1 MESFREPILHVDMD
15 AFFVEVERLRRPEL
29 RGVPV
34 LVGGAGP
41 RGVVAAASYEARRFG
56 VGSAMPASQARRL
69 CPGAVWVAP
78 DHAEYG
84 RVSRLVFE
92 VLRSFTPLVEGLS
105 IDEAFLDVAGL
116 RRHYAA
122 PVDVAAAVRER
133 LRNDLG
139 LPASVGV
146 ASTKF
151 LAKLASEAAKP
162 DGLLVIPAGT
172 ELEFLHP
179 LPVGALWGVGEATRR
194 AVEAIGVATVGDLAR
209 LPVSLLER
217 RLGAA
222 AGRHLHDLAWNRD
235 PRAVE
240 TGGEAKSISVEE
252 TYAADLTS
260 PEEIDAELF
269 AHCERLARRLRAAGV
284 AARTVQLKVRYADFT
299 TVTRSLTADA
309 PVDLTADLVAA
320 ARTLLSR
327 APAGRPVRLLGVGG
341 AQLVPGRDP
350 RQLALDGEE
359 HHALAAAADRVR
371 ARFGAR
377 AVGPARLLPRP
388 KVEG

>member
-56 VGSAMPASQARRL
+56 VGSAMPAVQARRL
-69 CPGAVWVAP
+69 CPGAVWVSP
-78 DHAEYG
+78 DHDEYG

-92 VLRSFTPLVEGLS
+92 VLRSFTPRVEGLS
-105 IDEAFLDVAGL
+105 IDEAFLDVGGL
-116 RRHYAA
+116 RRHF
-122 PVDVAAAVRER
+122 PSPLGVAAAVRAR
-133 LRNDLG
+133 LRDNLG
-139 LPASVGV
+139 LPASVGA

-162 DGLLVIPAGT
+162 DGMLAIPAGT

-179 LPVGALWGVGEATRR
+179 LPVGALWGVGEATQR
-194 AVEAIGVATVGDLAR
+194 AVAALGVATVGDLAR
-209 LPVSLLER
+209 LPVASLER
-217 RLGAA
+217 RLGNAV
-222 AGRHLHDLAWNRD
+222 GRHLHDLAWNRD

-240 TGGEAKSISVEE
+240 TGGGAKSISVEE
-252 TYAADLTS
+252 TYATDLASAD
-260 PEEIDAELF
+260 EIDAELF
-269 AHCERLARRLRAAGV
+269 AHCERLGRRLRTAGV
-284 AARTVQLKVRYADFT
+284 AARTVQLKVRFADFT
-299 TVTRSLTADA
+299 TITRSLTVDA
-309 PVDLTADLVAA
+309 PVDLTADLAAA
-320 ARTLLSR
+320 ARTLLAR
-327 APAGRPVRLLGVGG
+327 VPAGRPVRLLGVGG
-341 AQLVPGRDP
+341 AQLVPAREP

-359 HHALAAAADRVR
+359 RHALAEAADRVR
-371 ARFGAR
+371 ERFGSQ

>member
-56 VGSAMPASQARRL
+56 VGSAMPAVRARRL

-84 RVSRLVFE
+84 RVSRQVFAI
-92 VLRSFTPLVEGLS
+92 LRSFSPKVEGLS

-116 RRHYAA
+116 RRHYPA
-122 PVDVAAAVRER
+122 PSAVAAAIRAR
-133 LRNDLG
+133 LRADLG
-139 LPASVGV
+139 LPASVGA

-162 DGLLVIPAGT
+162 DGMLVIPAGT
-172 ELEFLHP
+172 ELDFLHP
-179 LPVGALWGVGEATRR
+179 LPVAALWGVGDATRN
-194 AVEAIGVATVGDLAR
+194 AVAGLGVETVGDLAG
-209 LPVSLLER
+209 LPVALLER

-222 AGRHLHDLAWNRD
+222 AGRHLHDLAWARD

-252 TYAADLTS
+252 TYAVDLTS
-260 PEEIDAELF
+260 PEQVDAELF

-284 AARTVQLKVRYADFT
+284 AARTVQLKVRFADFT
-299 TVTRSLTADA
+299 TLTRSVTVDA
-309 PVDLTADLVAA
+309 PVDLTSELAAA
-320 ARTLLSR
+320 ARSLLAR
-327 APAGRPVRLLGVGG
+327 VPGGRPVRLLGVGG
-341 AQLVPGRDP
+341 AQLVAARAP

-359 HHALAAAADRVR
+359 SHALAAAADRVR
-371 ARFGAR
+371 ERFGAE

-388 KVEG
+388 EVEG